1 MVTGTRPG
9 RALAGRFVAGDTLD
23 EAVPVAQE
31 LNQEGFLVSLD
42 LLGEEVHD
50 RESAIKATD
59 EYVECLNRI
68 AQDGLDS
75 NISIKPTQLGLSI
88 DEGLTFE
95 AIDRLAERANEAGTT
110 VTIDMEDSRYTEA
123 TVQLFEKAKA
133 THGNLGIAI
142 QSYLHRTPED
152 LSRLTPL
159 GGHIRLCKGAYVEP
173 ADVALTS
180 KSEVDAAYT
189 DQLRLLMAS
198 PTTKPAVATHD
209 LALVDLTRELAGGRS
224 EPFEFQMLY
233 GVRTDLQ
240 RELVDQGYSLR
251 VYLPFGS
258 QWYPYLTRRL
268 AERPSNAWFF
278 ARSLVGR

>member
-152 LSRLTPL
+152 LSRLTPA
-159 GGHIRLCKGAYVEP
+159 GWAHPIVQRGLCRTCGCGTHVKERGRRGLHRSAS
-173 ADVALTS
+173 ALDG
-180 KSEVDAAYT
+180 VPN
-189 DQLRLLMAS
+189 DQ
-198 PTTKPAVATHD
+198 
-209 LALVDLTRELAGGRS
+209 AGCCNS
-224 EPFEFQMLY
+224 
-233 GVRTDLQ
+233 
-240 RELVDQGYSLR
+240 
-251 VYLPFGS
+251 
-258 QWYPYLTRRL
+258 
-268 AERPSNAWFF
+268 RPR
-278 ARSLVGR
+278 AR